1 MENEAGDQN
10 VAESFLWMLKSA
22 RMKQEWDSR
31 AGSQNLRERG
41 PRRMEGDRL
50 GDEWVAWDVGHLGR
64 ERRF

>member
-1 MENEAGDQN
+1 
-10 VAESFLWMLKSA
+10 MLKSA

-41 PRRMEGDRL
+41 PRRMEGDHL
-50 GDEWVAWDVGHLGR
+50 GDEWVAWDMGHLGR